1 MYSLLGQQTG
11 LIPGTQATVFKTTT
25 KPGWFNKFLKLY
37 IVFLPFLSC
46 LFKIQCLLGN
56 CKCFTVFQILAN
68 LVLTDSTCV

>member
-11 LIPGTQATVFKTTT
+11 LIPGTQATVFKTTS

-46 LFKIQCLLGN
+46 LFKFSVFLVIVNVLL
-56 CKCFTVFQILAN
+56 FSRYWLIWF
-68 LVLTDSTCV
+68 